1 LARWQQ
7 QLSGSVSVNDG
18 QYWIFDGQYWIVGF
32 ISVNDAENV
41 EFGGGEKKLLVEREE
56 KVEEISK

>member
-7 QLSGSVSVNDG
+7 QLSGSVSVN
-18 QYWIFDGQYWIVGF
+18 DGQYWIVGF

-56 KVEEISK
+56 KVEQISK